1 MDIKDTV
8 AKCEIE
14 REEIICKLQNI
25 VDESN
30 IGETRNRISEY
41 GCTGNLKKV
50 KKKSKDR
57 DHV

>member
-41 GCTGNLKKV
+41 GCTETSLYSRGDIN
-50 KKKSKDR
+50 SFGI
-57 DHV
+57 